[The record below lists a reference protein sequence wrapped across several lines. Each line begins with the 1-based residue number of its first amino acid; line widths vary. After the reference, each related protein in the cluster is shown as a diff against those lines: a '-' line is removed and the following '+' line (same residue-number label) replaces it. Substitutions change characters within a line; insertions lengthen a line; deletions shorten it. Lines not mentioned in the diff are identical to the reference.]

1 MLILP
6 LVFSWKRRK
15 PSAGSAGHRLRI
27 HPMDKAQAFPVLF
40 LSRTLTHSLPPSR
53 PSLHSLARARACMCV
68 LHVLSRTFLRE
79 TSCARERARAV
90 CMCVYPRAR
99 ESCGLGVRAGCFCP
113 FLPNPIIP
121 RPGTSF
127 PRACFVCLRALCV
140 GKGVCVCVCASV
152 WARASHTHALH
163 SSFLSLSPPFLHKR
177 REKRRGSKRGAYH
190 SRVAKHTH
198 THTHTV

>member
-6 LVFSWKRRK
+6 LVFSWKRRT

-27 HPMDKAQAFPVLF
+27 HAMDKAQAFPVLF

-121 RPGTSF
+121 RPLSLTHSHTLPPSF
-127 PRACFVCLRALCV
+127 SSLSSLSRACARMRMH
-140 GKGVCVCVCASV
+140 VCVACTFPNVSERDLV
-152 WARASHTHALH
+152 R
-163 SSFLSLSPPFLHKR
+163 
-177 REKRRGSKRGAYH
+177 
-190 SRVAKHTH
+190 
-198 THTHTV
+198 